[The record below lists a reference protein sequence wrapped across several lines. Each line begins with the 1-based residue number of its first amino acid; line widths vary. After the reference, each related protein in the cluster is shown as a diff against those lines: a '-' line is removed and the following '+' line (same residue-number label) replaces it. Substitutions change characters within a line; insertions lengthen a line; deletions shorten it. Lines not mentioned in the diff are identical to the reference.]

1 MSHPN
6 VIKIYQT
13 FVDDF
18 PLLYDSMES
27 YQIMLP
33 KKYFNEGLGRN
44 KTLFIIMPKCQTTLR
59 DYLSE
64 SRTLIFDQRFHLLLQ
79 LLNAVGYL
87 EKNNVSHRDLK
98 CDNIL
103 LNSCDTSQLDY
114 PRLVLTDFG
123 DCFCGV
129 NKMVLKYD
137 SYDVSLGGNC
147 ALMAPEVMTWFF
159 LSDLLAETFC
169 LHIFLGILN
178 LLQA

>member
-6 VIKIYQT
+6 VIKIHQT

-27 YQIMLP
+27 YPIMLP

-64 SRTLIFDQRFHLLLQ
+64 SRTLTFDQRFHLLLQ

-103 LNSCDTSQLDY
+103 LNSCDTCQLDY

-137 SYDVSLGGNC
+137 SYDISLGGNC

-169 LHIFLGILN
+169 LHIFL
-178 LLQA
+178 

>member
-6 VIKIYQT
+6 VIKIHQT

-27 YQIMLP
+27 YPIMLP

-64 SRTLIFDQRFHLLLQ
+64 SRTLTFDQRFHLLLQ

-103 LNSCDTSQLDY
+103 LNSCDTCQLDY

-137 SYDVSLGGNC
+137 SYDISLGGNS

-169 LHIFLGILN
+169 LHIFWEY
-178 LLQA
+178 

>member
-6 VIKIYQT
+6 VIKIHQT

-27 YQIMLP
+27 YPIMLP

-64 SRTLIFDQRFHLLLQ
+64 SRTLTFDQRFHLLLQ

-103 LNSCDTSQLDY
+103 LNSCDTCQLDY

-137 SYDVSLGGNC
+137 SYDISLGGNC

-169 LHIFLGILN
+169 LLIFLGILN

>member
-6 VIKIYQT
+6 VIKIHQT

-64 SRTLIFDQRFHLLLQ
+64 SRTLTFDQRFHLLLQ

-103 LNSCDTSQLDY
+103 LNSCDTCQLDY

-137 SYDVSLGGNC
+137 SYDISLGGNC

-169 LHIFLGILN
+169 LLIFLGILN